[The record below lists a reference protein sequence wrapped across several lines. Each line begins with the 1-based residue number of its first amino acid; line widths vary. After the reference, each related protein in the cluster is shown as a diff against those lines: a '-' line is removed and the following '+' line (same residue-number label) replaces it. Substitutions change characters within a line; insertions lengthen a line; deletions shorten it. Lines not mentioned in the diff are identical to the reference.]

1 SSLTESD
8 RLFLLL
14 SWIGEVPFRAVGVL
28 VLTYGDSRTKIGL
41 YVRPPAD
48 IPFGGPHRV
57 SHTDSSGLDVHRPPR
72 NLFGHMA
79 SDALHVSRT
88 QDEEPLS
95 ASGQE
100 RPWVLRVRPVDG
112 LPFVD
117 DVRAHPLAAPD
128 EQAKRVSGR
137 IVVLRDGDDV
147 FGRRDPRDAGE
158 VRV

>member
-1 SSLTESD
+1 
-8 RLFLLL
+8 
-14 SWIGEVPFRAVGVL
+14 
-28 VLTYGDSRTKIGL
+28 
-41 YVRPPAD
+41 
-48 IPFGGPHRV
+48 
-57 SHTDSSGLDVHRPPR
+57 
-72 NLFGHMA
+72 MA

-158 VRV
+158 VRVDARLVVRPQFESGTRRVAIAVQVDEELEPRRNVVRPEDQQRECRRARVR